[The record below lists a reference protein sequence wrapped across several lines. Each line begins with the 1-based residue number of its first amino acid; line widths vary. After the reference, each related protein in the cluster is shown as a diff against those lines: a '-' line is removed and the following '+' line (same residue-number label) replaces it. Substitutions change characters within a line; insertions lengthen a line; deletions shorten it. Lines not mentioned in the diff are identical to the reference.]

1 MRVSS
6 LNVSLRAGAA
16 ALLVVALSAAAQDAR
31 AQQDGVT
38 VVGRM
43 ASAVDGSDVYGV
55 LVAIPALRL
64 KVRTDSAGLFQLG
77 GVRAGTYDITFHRI
91 GFHRLARTI
100 DVEASWGLFDLGTFL
115 IPPVAM
121 QLENLVV
128 SATADRYSR
137 LVGAGFYA
145 RRQAGFGA
153 FADIDDIERWGVLV
167 NFTDILRHLPGFR
180 VQLNRNYGHPLP
192 PTTTE
197 FGLIVEDNRGM
208 DTRRY
213 LISSRRASRG
223 DCPPQFVLDGVRM
236 GSTHDFNLDRVNTEK
251 IVGVEAYASAGEVP
265 TGFNWAGSNC
275 GVILIWTR

>member
-6 LNVSLRAGAA
+6 LSVSLRTGAA
-16 ALLVVALSAAAQDAR
+16 ALLVVGLSLAAQDAR
-31 AQQDGVT
+31 AQQDRVT

-43 ASAVDGSDVYGV
+43 ASSVDGSDVYGV

-64 KVRTDSAGLFQLG
+64 KARTDSAGLFRLA

-100 DVEASWGLFDLGTFL
+100 DVEASTGLFDLGTFL
-115 IPPVAM
+115 IPPNATR
-121 QLENLVV
+121 LEDLVV

-137 LVGAGFYA
+137 LEAAGFYT
-145 RRQAGFGA
+145 RWETGFGA
-153 FADIDDIERWGVLV
+153 FADIDDIEGWGLLV
-167 NFTDILRHLPGFR
+167 DSTDILRHIPGFR
-180 VQLNRNYGHPLP
+180 VELNRNYGNPLP

-197 FGLIVEDNRGM
+197 FGIIVEDSRGM

-213 LISSRRASRG
+213 LISSRRTGR
-223 DCPPQFVLDGVRM
+223 DRCPCQFVLDGVRM
-236 GSTHDFNLDRVNTEK
+236 GSTQDFNLDRVNPEA
-251 IVGVEAYASAGEVP
+251 IVGVEAYASAWEVP
-265 TGFNWAGSNC
+265 KEFNWAGSNC

>member
-1 MRVSS
+1 MRISS
-6 LNVSLRAGAA
+6 LNVSLRAGAT
-16 ALLVVALSAAAQDAR
+16 ALLMVALSAAAPDAR
-31 AQQDGVT
+31 AQQNGVT

-55 LVAIPALRL
+55 LVAIPALRI
-64 KVRTDSAGLFQLG
+64 KARTDSAGLFRLG
-77 GVRAGTYDITFHRI
+77 GVTAGTYDLTFHRI
-91 GFHRLARTI
+91 GFRRLARTI
-100 DVEASWGLFDLGTFL
+100 DVEASVGLFDLGTFL
-115 IPPVAM
+115 IPPAAV
-121 QLENLVV
+121 QLEGLVV

-145 RRQAGFGA
+145 RRGAGFGA

-180 VQLNRNYGHPLP
+180 VELNRNYGHPLP

-213 LISSRRASRG
+213 LISSRRTGRS

-236 GSTHDFNLDRVNTEK
+236 GSTHDFNLDRVNTET
-251 IVGVEAYASAGEVP
+251 IVGVETYASAGEVP

-275 GVILIWTR
+275 GVIMIWTR